1 LSVLLQVSSSGYAV
15 PTTQLA
21 ILLGGNVRVLF
32 ISKEGDGLGVAQ
44 RLVLEGHNV
53 DVYVADDRFKNAG
66 RGIVG
71 RVGDWRLAIRR
82 ADLVIADCVGL
93 GKYEDIVRQTNRPSI
108 GFSRALDTIELDR
121 RKGME
126 LFERAGIKTP
136 ETLYFDKPAD
146 ALKLTAQHGWGD
158 GWVVKANGNISTA
171 KTAVVKDELLWPRA
185 VRQLPPECSGIIQ
198 RIVSG
203 VEVSTEGWFNG
214 SSFVKPFNH
223 TFEDK
228 RFLAGDLGQN
238 TGCMGNVVLRADS
251 NRLTRD
257 TIERTEPFLRMLG
270 YRGPFD
276 INTIVNA
283 DGAWALEVTSRMG
296 YDAVEA
302 LFEGLDEPAG
312 DFLFDIA
319 MGTKRDM
326 ALTADTMIAV
336 RLSIPP
342 WPMRRPDRDS
352 GGEPVLGI
360 DDDTLLHLFLTDLAK
375 DSGEFVT
382 AGGDGVLLK
391 ATAIGAVTPPKP
403 LNNGKR
409 SRPDYTYEAR
419 RRVYRLLDK
428 IKVSSKQYRTD
439 IGARVNND
447 IAQLKE
453 WGWL

>member
-1 LSVLLQVSSSGYAV
+1 
-15 PTTQLA
+15 
-21 ILLGGNVRVLF
+21 
-32 ISKEGDGLGVAQ
+32 
-44 RLVLEGHNV
+44 
-53 DVYVADDRFKNAG
+53 
-66 RGIVG
+66 
-71 RVGDWRLAIRR
+71 
-82 ADLVIADCVGL
+82 
-93 GKYEDIVRQTNRPSI
+93 
-108 GFSRALDTIELDR
+108 
-121 RKGME
+121 ME

-146 ALKLTAQHGWGD
+146 ALKLTTQHGWGD

-238 TGCMGNVVLRADS
+238 TGCMGNIVIRADS
-251 NRLTRD
+251 NRLTKE

-283 DGAWALEVTSRMG
+283 DGARALEVTSRMG

-319 MGTKRDM
+319 MGTKREM

-375 DSGEFVT
+375 DGEQFVT

>member
-1 LSVLLQVSSSGYAV
+1 M
-15 PTTQLA
+15 
-21 ILLGGNVRVLF
+21 RVLF
-32 ISKEGDGLGVAQ
+32 VSKEGDGLGIAQ
-44 RLVLEGHNV
+44 RLALEGHNA
-53 DVYVADDRFKNAG
+53 DVYVADDRFRLAG
-66 RGIVG
+66 RGIVN
-71 RVGDWRLAIRR
+71 RVSEWRPAARR
-82 ADLVIADCVGL
+82 ADLIISDCVGL
-93 GKYEDIVRQTNRPSI
+93 GRYERDVQSLGRPSI
-108 GFSRALDTIELDR
+108 GFCAALDTIELDR

-136 ETLYFDKPAD
+136 ETYYFSNTAE
-146 ALKLTAQHGWGD
+146 ALKLPSQHGWGD

-171 KTAVVKDELLWPRA
+171 KTSVVKDEVLWPRA
-185 VRQLPPECSGIIQ
+185 VRLLPPESSGIVQ

-214 SSFVKPFNH
+214 SSFVTPFNH

-238 TGCMGNVVLRADS
+238 TGCMGNIVLRASDDS
-251 NRLTRD
+251 KLVRESIL
-257 TIERTEPFLRMLG
+257 RTEPFLRMLG

-276 INTIVNA
+276 INTIVNES
-283 DGAWALEVTSRMG
+283 GAYALEVTSRMG

-302 LFEGLDEPAG
+302 LAEGLDEPFG

-319 MGTKRDM
+319 MGTKKSM
-326 ALTADTMIAV
+326 ELTSDTMIAV
-336 RLSIPP
+336 RLSVPP

-352 GGEPVLGI
+352 GGESVLGI
-360 DDDTLLHLFLTDLAK
+360 DEDTLVHLFLTDLEYK
-375 DSGEFVT
+375 DGSYIT

-428 IKVSSKQYRTD
+428 IKVSNKQYRTD
-439 IGARVNND
+439 IGARANGD

>member
-1 LSVLLQVSSSGYAV
+1 M
-15 PTTQLA
+15 
-21 ILLGGNVRVLF
+21 RVLF
-32 ISKEGDGLGVAQ
+32 VSKEGDGLGIAQ
-44 RLVLEGHNV
+44 RLALEGHSA
-53 DVYVADDRFKNAG
+53 DVYIADTRFKSAG
-66 RGIVG
+66 RGIVN
-71 RVGDWRLAIRR
+71 RVPEWRSAARR
-82 ADLVIADCVGL
+82 ADLIIADCVGL
-93 GKYEDIVRQTNRPSI
+93 GRCEDSVRSLGRPAI
-108 GFSRALDTIELDR
+108 GFSAALDTIELDR

-136 ETLYFDKPAD
+136 ETHYFNSTAE
-146 ALKLTAQHGWGD
+146 ALKLPATHGWGD

-171 KTAVVKDELLWPRA
+171 KTAVVKDESLWPRA
-185 VRQLPPECSGIIQ
+185 VRQLPPESSGIVQ

-203 VEVSTEGWFNG
+203 VEISTEGWFNG
-214 SSFVKPFNH
+214 SNFITPFNH
-223 TFEDK
+223 TLEDK

-238 TGCMGNVVLRADS
+238 TGCMGNVVIRADS

-302 LFEGLDEPAG
+302 LAEGLDEPFG
-312 DFLFDIA
+312 DFLFDVA
-319 MGTKRDM
+319 MGTKKSM
-326 ALTADTMIAV
+326 ALTSDTMIAV
-336 RLSIPP
+336 RLSVPP

-352 GGEPVLGI
+352 AGEPVLGI
-360 DDDTLLHLFLTDLAK
+360 DDDTLLHLFLTDIERTR
-375 DSGEFVT
+375 GEYVT

-391 ATAIGAVTPPKP
+391 ATAVGGVTPPKP

-428 IKVSSKQYRTD
+428 IKVSNKQYRND
-439 IGARVNND
+439 IGTRANAD